1 MRNLQTTG
9 YFQNELEGSA
19 LWVQMED
26 KAALAFIEARKDES
40 VLQWFI
46 FYLMIYF
53 WSFSDATRVSFATE
67 VNSALSHVNGRD
79 FVSSREEDPED
90 WLNVDESQF
99 DAMLEKAAGQPIP
112 SSSKE
117 DPAAMDVDGNQDLD
131 EDRIANEQAEKLK
144 KMAKKVEEFLEGK
157 GDVDGA
163 RFQE

>member
-1 MRNLQTTG
+1 
-9 YFQNELEGSA
+9 
-19 LWVQMED
+19 
-26 KAALAFIEARKDES
+26 
-40 VLQWFI
+40 
-46 FYLMIYF
+46 MIYF

-67 VNSALSHVNGRD
+67 VNSALSHVNGQD

-117 DPAAMDVDGNQDLD
+117 DPAATDVDGNQDLD